1 MRSSRTRTTFA
12 PKRCG
17 NAGVPSNIPG
27 QEILELGSEERRRR
41 SIVDPAVI
49 GVVVFACTFGGV
61 LRGMKL
67 RTILPEQHLS
77 GAFADTI
84 R

>member
-1 MRSSRTRTTFA
+1 M
-12 PKRCG
+12 
-17 NAGVPSNIPG
+17 
-27 QEILELGSEERRRR
+27 
-41 SIVDPAVI
+41 I

-77 GAFADTI
+77 GASADTI